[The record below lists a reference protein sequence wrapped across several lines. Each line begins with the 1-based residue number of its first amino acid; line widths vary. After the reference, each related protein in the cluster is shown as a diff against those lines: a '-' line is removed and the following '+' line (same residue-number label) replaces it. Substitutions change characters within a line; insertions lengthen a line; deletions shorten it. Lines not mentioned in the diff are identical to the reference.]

1 MLVSLDQVNTLAKS
15 RYKNYMITIQSV
27 NSMMME
33 EIANSAGTTDDV
45 DFLHT
50 SAKDVDTIEQYFT
63 FIAVKVIDVE
73 VEKVML
79 ELRLTLAKEDK
90 INNKIK
96 GKDKLVSV
104 CKQLS
109 EPLAKKAEEL
119 CKTKFYKNSHFEVG
133 SRIAFI
139 DELQIYNSNF
149 INYLVFVLDNLNII
163 LRENLGINLR
173 IAALAKEDTHC
184 PFDKNINNVLNGLLK
199 CTTVKIVPAFNGI
212 ESEINK
218 LTEIKQDT
226 GSFYALA
233 KEGANN
239 NYVIIDEKQID
250 INGDQ
255 DNLIGPGLAK
265 FLDIKLSNSTMSAYC
280 RFTTE
285 SKIYNRMLV
294 TLEGEEIKFHPF
306 YFGVPKGDKNSGVR
320 DGEEI
325 NKMDFFS
332 PDNLN
337 KIENRFLGVTFVG
350 TKTINSQTYDI
361 YYAKMMQLYTKIN
374 IINSFVNKATS
385 MHVKWTNAI
394 AALKFFIATQHEA
407 LAKENKTPE
416 WAGGSSSYKSTY
428 GVYFKSSKKFFKQ
441 SEITNLYNAVVSC
454 INDKGSIDAVCTYME
469 NSFYSKDELTII
481 YLFLNLYKQSV
492 IPTELLSL
500 AYGQKYLIEKKDL
513 LMTLYLYEIRVNA
526 YKSKLSFKS
535 INDDPLAPTI
545 LEGSDENSYTL
556 VNNLYGL

>member
-1 MLVSLDQVNTLAKS
+1 MNLSDF
-15 RYKNYMITIQSV
+15 NYCYLNNIYRT
-27 NSMMME
+27 
-33 EIANSAGTTDDV
+33 
-45 DFLHT
+45 
-50 SAKDVDTIEQYFT
+50 KDVVAF
-63 FIAVKVIDVE
+63 
-73 VEKVML
+73 
-79 ELRLTLAKEDK
+79 ELALA
-90 INNKIK
+90 
-96 GKDKLVSV
+96 DKLFKH
-104 CKQLS
+104 C
-109 EPLAKKAEEL
+109 A
-119 CKTKFYKNSHFEVG
+119 
-133 SRIAFI
+133 I
-139 DELQIYNSNF
+139 
-149 INYLVFVLDNLNII
+149 YLVDSEHLIEIEKMDDLIKDFKIVD
-163 LRENLGINLR
+163 
-173 IAALAKEDTHC
+173 
-184 PFDKNINNVLNGLLK
+184 GLLK

-428 GVYFKSSKKFFKQ
+428 GVYFKSCKKFFIQ